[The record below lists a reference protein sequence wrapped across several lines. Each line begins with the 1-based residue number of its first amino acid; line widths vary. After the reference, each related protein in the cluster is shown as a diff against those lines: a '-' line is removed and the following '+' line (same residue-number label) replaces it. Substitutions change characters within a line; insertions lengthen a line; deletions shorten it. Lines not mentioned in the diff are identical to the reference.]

1 MRRNSWTQKPIMTSQ
16 ANGAV
21 PEETQPTLN
30 AMGQAWDAAAAAL
43 PSVPSEA
50 GEAAQLA
57 GEPAAEVQP
66 QSEATVSSQT
76 VTSQSVPASSAAP
89 AQPTFTAAQL
99 EEISLVG

>member
-1 MRRNSWTQKPIMTSQ
+1 MTSQ

-21 PEETQPTLN
+21 PEETQPTPN
-30 AMGQAWDAAAAAL
+30 SMGQAWGAAVVAL

-50 GEAAQLA
+50 GEAAQFA
-57 GEPAAEVQP
+57 EEPAAGAQP

-99 EEISLVG
+99 EETLLVG